1 MAGPADATP
10 VVEAQKRAEP
20 ELKNVV
26 EFLRGKNGPKVR
38 RGILNGKRVDYFKGK
53 TAIRTLLSPQYQK
66 LKKVPAIKDEEEA
79 KAVMVKLLPFAF
91 FLRTDRPVPAVPPP
105 PGTPKTLNLAP
116 QQSFDPASYYT
127 WFYDGSPLYT
137 MLGGAAM
144 VVIMLAGVMFPL
156 WPIQLRIGV
165 WYLSIGVLCLVG
177 LFIALAI
184 VRLIFW
190 CLTVVSM
197 KRAIW
202 IYPNLFEDVGFFDS
216 FRPTWAYDEP
226 KKKKKRVTPGSGSSS
241 KSKKSKISPSASTEQ
256 VPAAGAAA
264 AEGGDE
270 GEKAAEA
277 TGVETRPTAVAA
289 EANGTGGLRNRQAAS
304 IEEIEDDES

>member
-10 VVEAQKRAEP
+10 VAEAQKRVSRDIA
-20 ELKNVV
+20 LIK
-26 EFLRGKNGPKVR
+26 FLRGKNGPKVR
-38 RGILNGKRVDYFKGK
+38 RGILNGKRVEYFKGK

-66 LKKVPAIKDEEEA
+66 LKKVPAIKDEDEA
-79 KAVMVKLLPFAF
+79 KALMVKLLPFAF

-116 QQSFDPASYYT
+116 QQSFDPLSYYT
-127 WFYDGSPLYT
+127 WFYDGSSLYM

-144 VVIMLAGVMFPL
+144 VVIMLAGVMSPL

-165 WYLSIGVLCLVG
+165 WYLSIGVPCLVG

-202 IYPNLFEDVGFFDS
+202 IYPDLFEDVGFFDS

-226 KKKKKRVTPGSGSSS
+226 KKKKKRVTPGSSSSSS
-241 KSKKSKISPSASTEQ
+241 KSSRKAKISSSASTEQ
-256 VPAAGAAA
+256 VWPTATAAAAAVNGDDAPGSARAAKATSVETQPAAG
-264 AEGGDE
+264 
-270 GEKAAEA
+270 
-277 TGVETRPTAVAA
+277 
-289 EANGTGGLRNRQAAS
+289 NGGLRSRQAAT

>member
-1 MAGPADATP
+1 MAGPSDATP

-79 KAVMVKLLPFAF
+79 QALMVKLLPFAF

-116 QQSFDPASYYT
+116 QQSFDPSSYYT

-226 KKKKKRVTPGSGSSS
+226 KKKKKRVAPS
-241 KSKKSKISPSASTEQ
+241 KSKKAKISPSASTEQ
-256 VPAAGAAA
+256 VPATATAGVN
-264 AEGGDE
+264 GDE
-270 GEKAAEA
+270 AAEA
-277 TGVETRPTAVAA
+277 TGVEARPAA
-289 EANGTGGLRNRQAAS
+289 ASEAPGNGGGLRNRQAAT